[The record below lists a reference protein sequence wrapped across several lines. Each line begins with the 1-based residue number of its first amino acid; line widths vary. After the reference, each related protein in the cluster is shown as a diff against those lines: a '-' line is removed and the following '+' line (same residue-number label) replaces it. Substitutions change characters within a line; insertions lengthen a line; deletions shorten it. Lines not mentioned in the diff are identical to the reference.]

1 MENNNTDKII
11 QEMNKLLTEKRMTY
25 KELYENVIASRIIPP
40 NSEKE
45 FKNLYHW
52 AFDNAYIDKGRIRYK
67 SKKRG
72 KLPRSFTKSQLIKIF
87 EVVRRSKD
95 AIACFMA
102 LMCGLRVEEV
112 CSLEVKDIDFENHK
126 IFIRDSKN
134 PNRKRDNYGN
144 DRYVEFPHS
153 IEGIIKRWL
162 EVIGD
167 TSKYFLPSDKSPDLH
182 LRTRSIHERF
192 RQYLKDAGLLIIEY
206 TRKAKVNGKT
216 IEKSINKYKYTFH
229 CFRHTYACMIYNK
242 TGDIYIVNRLLG
254 HRQLDTTIVY
264 AKMTD
269 AKRKNTIE
277 AVFAPLS
284 CNYEKGSHLPNP
296 EPIRRNSQ
304 PQQIISADID
314 PLKLLELQFV
324 NGEINEDEFV
334 KRRKVLQSVEIKSK

>member
-1 MENNNTDKII
+1 M
-11 QEMNKLLTEKRMTY
+11 
-25 KELYENVIASRIIPP
+25 PP

-67 SKKRG
+67 SKKSG

-87 EVVRRSKD
+87 EAIRRPKD

-102 LMCGLRVEEV
+102 LMCGLRIEEV

-126 IFIRDSKN
+126 IFIGDSKN
-134 PNRKRDNYGN
+134 TNRKGDNYGN
-144 DRYVEFPHS
+144 DRYVEFPRS

-167 TSKYFLPSDKSPDLH
+167 TSKWFLPSDKSSDLH
-182 LRTRSIHERF
+182 LRTKSIHERF
-192 RQYLKDAGLLIIEY
+192 RSYLKDAGLLIIEY
-206 TRKAKVNGKT
+206 TRKAKVKVNGKT
-216 IEKSINKYKYTFH
+216 IEKSINKYKYAFH
-229 CFRHTYACMIYNK
+229 CFRHTYACMVYNK

-254 HRQLDTTIVY
+254 HRQLDTTMVY

-277 AVFAPLS
+277 TVFALLS
-284 CNYEKGSHLPNP
+284 CNYENGMHLINP
-296 EPIRRNSQ
+296 EPVKRTAQSQ
-304 PQQIISADID
+304 QVIPANIEPI
-314 PLKLLELQFV
+314 KLLELQFV
-324 NGEINEDEFV
+324 NGETSEDEFL
-334 KRRKVLQSVEIKSK
+334 KRRKVLQSVEVK